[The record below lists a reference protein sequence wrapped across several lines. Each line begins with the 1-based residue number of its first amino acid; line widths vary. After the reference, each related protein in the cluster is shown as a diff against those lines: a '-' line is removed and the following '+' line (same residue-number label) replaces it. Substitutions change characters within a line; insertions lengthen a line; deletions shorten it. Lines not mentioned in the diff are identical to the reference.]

1 MQGALASRATAP
13 EGPLAARVLFKPRLL
28 AGELDADAGFL
39 DGLPKQHDGLRRRLL
54 DASGGQP
61 MQVQSLGQ
69 QTGMN
74 MVQVPEGVNAS
85 EVLRALQDHPGMK
98 PGALCTK

>member
-1 MQGALASRATAP
+1 
-13 EGPLAARVLFKPRLL
+13 
-28 AGELDADAGFL
+28 
-39 DGLPKQHDGLRRRLL
+39 
-54 DASGGQP
+54 

-85 EVLRALQDHPGMK
+85 EVLRALQDHPGMV
-98 PGALCTK
+98 PCALCTRERAPVPEDLPGMGLAHVDVHVSLAASLRCERAAV